1 MLFGRRDGSSGAATL
16 WRRRRAVVVAVALA
30 VSVVLVAAATA
41 AVMGAAAPAGSQYNN
56 NGTAGNASIYVDP
69 DTHNI
74 VVTSDAITAE
84 QISNVIASL
93 DVPKPQVL
101 IKVVFVE
108 VDLNN
113 DSDIGAEG
121 GMVNNSGGLSQS
133 AGKCPWLSG
142 LNWW

>member
-1 MLFGRRDGSSGAATL
+1 M
-16 WRRRRAVVVAVALA
+16 
-30 VSVVLVAAATA
+30 
-41 AVMGAAAPAGSQYNN
+41 
-56 NGTAGNASIYVDP
+56 DP

-113 DSDIGAEG
+113 DSDIGVEG

-133 AGKCPWLSG
+133 AGNVLGLSG
-142 LNWW
+142 LNSVVTNFNALGQPMSFRAVAGFFAGEQWRILSNCRLGFSGHRESRGVVG